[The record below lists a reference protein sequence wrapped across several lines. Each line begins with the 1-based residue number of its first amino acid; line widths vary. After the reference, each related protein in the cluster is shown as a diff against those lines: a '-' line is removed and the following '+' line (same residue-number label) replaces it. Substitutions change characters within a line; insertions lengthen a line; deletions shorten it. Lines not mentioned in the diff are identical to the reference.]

1 MDSKKPGEGEE
12 EEEEKRSL
20 SCWGNL
26 KLRFPWRKRRRKSPI
41 RQQRRVGWKIMEA
54 FKPKRSKPFSSFRYD
69 PLSYAQNF
77 DDGCWDEDCEDC
89 SHRGFSARFAVHSS
103 KPPLGD

>member
-1 MDSKKPGEGEE
+1 MDPKKSGDEE
-12 EEEEKRSL
+12 EEEEKGLL

-26 KLRFPWRKRRRKSPI
+26 KRRFPWRKGRRNSR
-41 RQQRRVGWKIMEA
+41 RRVGRKIIEA
-54 FKPKRSKPFSSFRYD
+54 FKPKRHKRDFSSFRYD

-89 SHRGFSARFAVHSS
+89 SHRGFSARFAVPYS
-103 KPPLGD
+103 KPLGD